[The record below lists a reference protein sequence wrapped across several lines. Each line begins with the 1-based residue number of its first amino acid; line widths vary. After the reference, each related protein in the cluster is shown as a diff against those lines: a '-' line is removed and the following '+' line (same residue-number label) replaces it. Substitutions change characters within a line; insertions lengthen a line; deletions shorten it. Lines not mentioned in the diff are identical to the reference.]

1 LKKVPIFLSIV
12 LAWAASAASALGQ
25 DAVNLPAKPKNPKAG
40 RVLKLR
46 EVLRISDAQGGFYFK
61 APENLQAAPDGGLFV
76 VDDGEF
82 LRFDAA
88 GKFAANLFRKGQGPG
103 EFQRIENYAP
113 IAAEVLAFQRN
124 PLKLVRMDLGGAL
137 LGEVKPDAPVSRL
150 LGLDGGRLV
159 MANNSMPA
167 VDKVQKPEG
176 EVLDIVWTLHL
187 MTAEGAV
194 TATPLTFPTKWFAKR
209 LPGALIADNL
219 TVLLA
224 APLGNGL
231 VAVAHEDAYSIKV
244 ADLEKKEVVRTLARA
259 TYRRVKYEA
268 PPAPEAPGGA
278 RRLSVPRDYFND
290 IQKLVSV
297 DGRIWVMTSTVE
309 PGKGVLVDVLGPDG
323 EYLDNFYL
331 PLPKGVGPRELGRHP
346 LTIAGK
352 TVLTVEVRED
362 GLTEVVKYEILD

>member
-25 DAVNLPAKPKNPKAG
+25 EAVNLPAKPKNPKAG

-46 EVLRISDAQGGFYFK
+46 EVLRISDAQGGFFFK
-61 APENLQAAPDGGLFV
+61 SPENLQAAPDGGLFV

-137 LGEVKPDAPVSRL
+137 LAEVKPDAPVSRL
-150 LGLDGGRLV
+150 LGLDGDRLV

-176 EVLDIVWTLHL
+176 EVLD
-187 MTAEGAV
+187 
-194 TATPLTFPTKWFAKR
+194 P
-209 LPGALIADNL
+209 
-219 TVLLA
+219 
-224 APLGNGL
+224 
-231 VAVAHEDAYSIKV
+231 
-244 ADLEKKEVVRTLARA
+244 
-259 TYRRVKYEA
+259 
-268 PPAPEAPGGA
+268 
-278 RRLSVPRDYFND
+278 
-290 IQKLVSV
+290 
-297 DGRIWVMTSTVE
+297 
-309 PGKGVLVDVLGPDG
+309 
-323 EYLDNFYL
+323 
-331 PLPKGVGPRELGRHP
+331 
-346 LTIAGK
+346 
-352 TVLTVEVRED
+352 
-362 GLTEVVKYEILD
+362 

>member
-1 LKKVPIFLSIV
+1 LKKVLIFLSIM
-12 LAWAASAASALGQ
+12 LAGAAASALGQ
-25 DAVNLPAKPKNPKAG
+25 EAVNLPAKPKNPKAG
-40 RVLKLR
+40 RVLETR
-46 EVLRISDAQGGFYFK
+46 EVLRVTDAQGGFYFK
-61 APENLQAAPDGGLFV
+61 SPENLQAAPDGGLFV

-113 IAAEVLAFQRN
+113 LAAEVLAFQRN

-137 LGEVKPDAPVSRL
+137 LGEVKPDASVSRL

-159 MANNSMPA
+159 MASNSTPA

-194 TATPLTFPTKWFAKR
+194 TATPMAFPTKWFAKR

-244 ADLEKKEVVRTLARA
+244 ADLEKKEIVRTITRA
-259 TYRRVKYEA
+259 NYRRVKYE
-268 PPAPEAPGGA
+268 PEPAPETPGGA

-309 PGKGVLVDVLGPDG
+309 PGKGVLVDVLGSDG

-352 TVLTVEVRED
+352 AVLTVEVRED